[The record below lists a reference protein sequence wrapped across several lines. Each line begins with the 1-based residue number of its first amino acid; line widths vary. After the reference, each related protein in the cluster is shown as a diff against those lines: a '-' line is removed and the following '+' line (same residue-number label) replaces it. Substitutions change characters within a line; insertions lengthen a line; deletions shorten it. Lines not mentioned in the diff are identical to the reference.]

1 MNKTYD
7 YIIAGGGLAGL
18 TLLYYILEEP
28 TLKNK
33 RILVIDSDRK
43 DNNDR
48 TWCFWEKEKEFY
60 EHLVSAK
67 WNTLKFESPS
77 LNRIFELEKYEY
89 KLIKSI
95 DYYNFIIS
103 KAITNNVEF
112 KIETIKAIYA
122 IDSLV
127 CVETDLGEYNST
139 YVFNSTNLYTPTM
152 SKKDTLLQHFEGWF
166 IKLDNNHF
174 DKSIGTLMDFTLPQD
189 NGVTFMYVLPTQA
202 DEALV
207 EYTLFSE
214 SLLDRDEYAFQLKK
228 YIKEKLLIKK
238 YKIIHKEFGVIPMTK
253 VKFNSDQNKESNII
267 NIGTTGGYT
276 KASTGYTFRSVHKK
290 VKKIANKLIENEKP
304 ILTHTFREKMFRWYD
319 LTLLD
324 VLIEKKYS
332 GEKIFTDLFKKNNPE
347 RVLAFLA
354 DESTHLDEFRIRNSV
369 PLAPFI
375 SSGLKQLLK

>member
-33 RILVIDSDRK
+33 RILVIDSVRK

-60 EHLVSAK
+60 EHLVNAK
-67 WNTLKFESPS
+67 WKKLKFESPS
-77 LNRIFELEKYEY
+77 LNKIFELKAYEY

-95 DYYNFIIS
+95 DYYKFIINR
-103 KAITNNVEF
+103 AVGNNVEF
-112 KIETIKAIYA
+112 KTETIMTITD
-122 IDSLV
+122 INGLV
-127 CVETDLGEYNST
+127 CVETDLGEYQST
-139 YVFNSTNLYTPTM
+139 YVFNSTNLFTPLM
-152 SKKDTLLQHFEGWF
+152 SKKNTLLQHFEGWF
-166 IKLDNNHF
+166 IRLDNNYF
-174 DKSIGTLMDFTLPQD
+174 DKSIGTLMDFTLPQEK
-189 NGVTFMYVLPTQA
+189 GVTFMYVLPTQT
-202 DEALV
+202 DEALI

-214 SLLDRDEYAFQLKK
+214 NLLEKEEYAFQLKK
-228 YIKEKLLIKK
+228 YIKEKLHIEK
-238 YKIIHKEFGVIPMTK
+238 YEVIHKEFGVIPMTK
-253 VKFNSDQNKESNII
+253 VKFNTTADKESNII

-276 KASTGYTFRSVHKK
+276 KASTGYTFKSVHKQ
-290 VKKIANKLIENEKP
+290 VKKIANKLSENKKP
-304 ILTHTFREKMFRWYD
+304 IWNPTIRERMFRWYD

-324 VLIEKKYS
+324 VLITKKYS
-332 GEKIFTDLFKKNNPE
+332 GEKIFTSLFKKNNPE